1 MKTPANIGSNM
12 DDLSVGD
19 IVSITIK
26 GNHDKPRYIVIVGD
40 KYSMCNSD
48 GEEWWVEWKG
58 KELETDRFVN
68 VSSRFHKISKI

>member
-1 MKTPANIGSNM
+1 M